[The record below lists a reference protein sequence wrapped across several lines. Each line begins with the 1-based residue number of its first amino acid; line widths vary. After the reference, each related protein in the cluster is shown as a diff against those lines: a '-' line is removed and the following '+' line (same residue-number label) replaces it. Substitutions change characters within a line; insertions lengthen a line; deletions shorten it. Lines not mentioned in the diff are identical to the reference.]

1 MTTTLS
7 DHRDAATGSAS
18 WPVTVVGTD
27 PRTGHP
33 GTWRIDRDA
42 ASGAFEVQW
51 AFGHLTNPAVWMQ
64 ASKVTTM
71 TDEEHALELL
81 RRVRH

>member
-1 MTTTLS
+1 MTATLT
-7 DHRDAATGSAS
+7 DPQTAIPT
-18 WPVTVVGTD
+18 WPVTVFGTD

-33 GTWRIDRDA
+33 GTWHIARHDT
-42 ASGAFEVQW
+42 SGGYEVQW

-71 TDEEHALELL
+71 TDEAHALELL
-81 RRVRH
+81 RRIEG